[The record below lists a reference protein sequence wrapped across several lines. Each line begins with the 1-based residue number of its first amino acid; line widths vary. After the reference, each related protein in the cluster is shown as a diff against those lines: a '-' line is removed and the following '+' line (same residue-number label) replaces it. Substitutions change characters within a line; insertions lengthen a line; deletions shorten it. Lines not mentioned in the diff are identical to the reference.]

1 MAKYT
6 VEEIKKQALDSK
18 EWAKNRRCGSY
29 SFTMIQIRN
38 EINKVLFLVKE
49 IEKLRKK
56 VNDG

>member
-6 VEEIKKQALDSK
+6 VEEIKKQALNSK
-18 EWAKNRRCGSY
+18 EWTKNLRCSSY